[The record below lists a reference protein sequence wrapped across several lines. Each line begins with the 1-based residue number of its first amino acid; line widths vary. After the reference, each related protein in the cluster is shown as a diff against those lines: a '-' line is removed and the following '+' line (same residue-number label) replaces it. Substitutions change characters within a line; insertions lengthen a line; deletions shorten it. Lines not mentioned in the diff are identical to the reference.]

1 MDYIELSLELKD
13 ETFAEILEAEL
24 TELPFESFDRQRNML
39 KAYMPINDF
48 SEDSIEEILA
58 SYSEAIVSKSHQK
71 LEHQNWNKVWES
83 SYEPVV
89 IPGKLFVGATFH
101 ETPKDGSLTITLD
114 PNMSFGTG
122 HHPTTNM
129 ILKWMLEQKLEDVSV
144 FDFGAGS
151 GVLSV
156 LASMMGAYGEG
167 IEIDE
172 HAAAAANH
180 NLVLNNVDNFTIHAG
195 DLNPTKEP
203 TFDLILANIN
213 RNIILERLQVLNAM
227 LRPGGR
233 IACSGFLEEDGDAM
247 RTQLSAIGWTL
258 EAKQLQDGWLMM
270 VFKQS
275 T

>member
-1 MDYIELSLELKD
+1 LDYIELSLELKD
-13 ETFAEILEAEL
+13 ATFAEILEAEL
-24 TELPFESFDRQRNML
+24 TELPFESFDRQQNLL
-39 KAYMPINDF
+39 KAYMPLNEF
-48 SEDSIEEILA
+48 SEHDIAGILS
-58 SYSEAIVSKSHQK
+58 SYSEAIVSQSHQK
-71 LEHQNWNKVWES
+71 LEHQNWNAVWES

-101 ETPKDGSLTITLD
+101 DVPNDGSLTITLD

-129 ILKWMLEQKLEDVSV
+129 ILNWMLEQNLTNKAV

-156 LASMMGAYGEG
+156 LASLKGAHGEG

-172 HAAAAANH
+172 HATAAANH
-180 NLVLNNVDNFTIHAG
+180 NLVLNNVDNFTIHAR

-203 TFDLILANIN
+203 TFDVILANIN
-213 RNIILERLQVLNAM
+213 RNVILERLHVLNAM
-227 LRPGGR
+227 LRPGGL

-247 RTQLSAIGWTL
+247 RDQLSTIGWQL
-258 EAKQLQDGWLMM
+258 EEQQIQDGWLML
-270 VFKQS
+270 VFKQR